1 MSRTFTSFKYHNY
14 RLWWM
19 SNIFAST
26 ATWMQRV
33 AQDWVVLMVL
43 TDQSGFA
50 VGVVTALQFLPQ
62 LLLSIPAGMVAD
74 RFNRRR
80 IRPLACLHNR
90 PDNWGSGLPN
100 LPGTASFRVGTGH

>member
-14 RLWWM
+14 RIWWL

-50 VGVVTALQFLPQ
+50 VGVVTALQFLPHCCC
-62 LLLSIPAGMVAD
+62 
-74 RFNRRR
+74 RYRRGWW
-80 IRPLACLHNR
+80 L
-90 PDNWGSGLPN
+90 
-100 LPGTASFRVGTGH
+100 TASIGAVLFRSANA